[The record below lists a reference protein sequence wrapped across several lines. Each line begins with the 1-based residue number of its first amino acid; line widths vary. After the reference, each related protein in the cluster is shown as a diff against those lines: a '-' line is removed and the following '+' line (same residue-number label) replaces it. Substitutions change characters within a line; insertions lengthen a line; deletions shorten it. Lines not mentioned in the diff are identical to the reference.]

1 MAPILVP
8 FGDYE
13 QEPDAD
19 TVRQYSD
26 GRTNILFVGRI
37 APNKKQEDII
47 RAFDCYRKTYDE
59 TARLILVGSA
69 GGTERYAERLAKY
82 AEALGSG
89 ENVIFPGHIS
99 FRQILAF
106 YRTADA
112 FLCMSEHEGFCV
124 PLIEAMK
131 FGVPVIAR
139 DMCAVPETLGGAGI
153 LLDDGQPEKA
163 AAALRRVMKD
173 DALRARLQAA
183 AAERIA
189 ALSYENVGRRILEIL
204 RMFIGQAE
212 GVRS

>member
-1 MAPILVP
+1 M
-8 FGDYE
+8 
-13 QEPDAD
+13 
-19 TVRQYSD
+19 
-26 GRTNILFVGRI
+26 
-37 APNKKQEDII
+37 
-47 RAFDCYRKTYDE
+47 
-59 TARLILVGSA
+59 
-69 GGTERYAERLAKY
+69 
-82 AEALGSG
+82 
-89 ENVIFPGHIS
+89 IFPGHIS